1 MKKDEIKC
9 IANKTKA
16 AIIGIT
22 ESKLDHTVPDS
33 EVNFPGYDILRCDR
47 NRNGGGVACYIRKD
61 LCFNTRTLHC
71 KEIENLVFDILLP
84 KLKPI
89 TIGVFYRPPNQGES
103 MDLIVEKFSYL
114 NLKDNEIY
122 LLGDFNINSF
132 SKRHIHSKRKN

>member
-1 MKKDEIKC
+1 MGTTQQKGLHFLHININSLLSKKDEIRC

-71 KEIENLVFDILLP
+71 KEIENLVLYILLL

-89 TIGVFYRPPNQGES
+89 TVGVFYRPPNQAEL
-103 MDLIVEKFSYL
+103 MDLMVEKFSNL
-114 NLKDNEIY
+114 NLKDNEI
-122 LLGDFNINSF
+122 
-132 SKRHIHSKRKN
+132 